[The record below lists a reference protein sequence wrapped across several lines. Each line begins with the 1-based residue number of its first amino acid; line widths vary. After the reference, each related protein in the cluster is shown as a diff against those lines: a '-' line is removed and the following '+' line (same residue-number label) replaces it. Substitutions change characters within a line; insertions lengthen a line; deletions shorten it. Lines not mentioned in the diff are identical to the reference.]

1 MGKITFEERYPVHP
15 EDFRK
20 FYDTQKIREEFLVSN
35 IFNDDVIR
43 LVYSSYDR
51 YIVGGAKPVNDT
63 LVLDTIEPLK
73 AEYFLKRRE
82 MGIINI
88 GGKGVIEADGTKYEL
103 EKKEALYLGMG
114 TEKVTFASADKK
126 NPAKFYIN
134 SAPAHAAYPNKLVS
148 KAVANVLE
156 MGSLETA
163 NARKI
168 NQLIIH
174 GIVETCQLQM
184 GITELQTGS
193 VWNTM
198 PAHNHSRRMEA
209 YFYFDVPEGQSV
221 CHFMGQHDETR
232 HIWMQNDEA
241 VLSPA
246 WSIHSGAGTSNYCFI
261 WGMAG
266 ENLDYSDMDIYKITD
281 LK

>member
-1 MGKITFEERYPVHP
+1 MAKTNFEERYPVHP
-15 EDFRK
+15 EDFRR
-20 FYDTQKIREEFLVSN
+20 FYDTEKIREEFLVTP
-35 IFNDDVIR
+35 IFVDDEIN

-51 YIVGGAKPVNDT
+51 YIVGGAKPVKE
-63 LVLDTIEPLK
+63 TIQLEPIDPLK
-73 AEYFLKRRE
+73 AEFFLKRRE
-82 MGIINI
+82 MGVINV
-88 GGKGVIEADGTKYEL
+88 GGKGIIETDGVKYEL
-103 EKKEALYLGMG
+103 EKKEAIYIGRG
-114 TEKVTFASADKK
+114 TEKVSFSSADKK

-134 SAPAHAAYPNKLVS
+134 SAPAHKAYPIKKVS
-148 KAVANVLE
+148 KADANVLD
-156 MGSLETA
+156 MGSLETS

-168 NQLIIH
+168 NQLLIH
-174 GIVETCQLQM
+174 GVVETCQLQM

-209 YFYFDVPEGQSV
+209 YFYFDVPEGQAV

-232 HIWMQNDEA
+232 HIWMKNDEA
-241 VLSPA
+241 VLSPS
-246 WSIHSGAGTSNYCFI
+246 WSIHSGAGTSNYSFI

-266 ENLDYSDMDIYKITD
+266 ENLDYGDMDTYEITD